1 MKRVYVL
8 GSLNMDLAIESN
20 ELPKKGQT
28 ISGSNF
34 RTCPGGKGLNQAI
47 AASKLGADVKMLGA
61 IGDDSFGTQM
71 FNTLKE
77 YKVDVT
83 HIKTIKNV
91 SSGIAMIILHNKDN
105 RIILDLGAN
114 LKLEQAHVDAF
125 LKDAQKGDIFL
136 TQLENDIDLVGYA
149 LKVAKQKGLKT
160 IVNPAPSN
168 VGLRKYT
175 KYIDILTPNEGEL
188 EDLLRHGKTVVKPS
202 KLEIPVII
210 ETKGKDGYT
219 CYRDKTSYSGKAP
232 IVNVIDTTGAG
243 DTFNGALAYQL
254 SLGQPINQKTLEF
267 ALKAASYSVTKKGSS
282 VSSPT
287 LVELEEFYK

>member
-1 MKRVYVL
+1 MKTVYVL
-8 GSLNMDLAIESN
+8 GSLNMDLTIETN

-28 ISGSNF
+28 ISGNNF

-47 AASKLGADVKMLGA
+47 AASKLGAKVKMLGA
-61 IGDDSFGTQM
+61 IGPDTFGTEM

-77 YKVDVT
+77 YKVDVA

-114 LKLEQAHVDAF
+114 LKLQKSHVDAF
-125 LKDAQKGDIFL
+125 LKNAQKGDLFL
-136 TQLENDIDLVGYA
+136 TQLENDLNLIGYA
-149 LKVAKQKGLKT
+149 LEVAKKKGLKT

-168 VGLRKYT
+168 IGLRKFT

-188 EDLLRHGKTVVKPS
+188 EDLLRHGKTVLKPY
-202 KLEIPVII
+202 KLNIPVII
-210 ETKGKDGYT
+210 ETRGKDGYT
-219 CYRDKTSYSGKAP
+219 CYRDKASYSMKAP
-232 IVNVIDTTGAG
+232 KVNVVDTTGAG
-243 DTFNGALAYQL
+243 DTFNGALVYQL
-254 SLGQPINQKTLEF
+254 SIGQPLNQKTLEF

-282 VSSPT
+282 TSSPT
-287 LVELEEFYK
+287 LEDLEKFYE